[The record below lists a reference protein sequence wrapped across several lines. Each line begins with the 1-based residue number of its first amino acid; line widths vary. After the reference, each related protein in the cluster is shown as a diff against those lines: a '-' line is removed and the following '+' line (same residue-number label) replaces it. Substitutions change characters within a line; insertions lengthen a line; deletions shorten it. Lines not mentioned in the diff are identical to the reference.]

1 MEAIE
6 YIFVIDTNKY
16 SGNFERQMCAYCT
29 GFYGECEVGKEYAK
43 MFDKDFNIEDEYEGD
58 NIFYENIEY
67 KSDDGCS
74 RPCIVFNNPKYGNDG
89 DGNHVL
95 LTETNKDDYLYS
107 AYNSVGIL
115 FFEKPTEKQIEIMKE
130 RALKFVDIFDKTVK
144 IEGFRL
150 MKEIRTI
157 EECFSFVL

>member
-1 MEAIE
+1 MKVIE
-6 YIFVIDTNKY
+6 YIFVIDTNKH
-16 SGNFERQMCAYCT
+16 SDNFERQMCAYLT
-29 GFYGECEVGKEYAK
+29 GFYGECEVGKEYAE
-43 MFDKDFNIEDEYEGD
+43 MFDKDFNIEDEDD

-67 KSDDGCS
+67 KSNDGGCS

-89 DGNHVL
+89 NNQVL
-95 LTETNKDDYLYS
+95 LTETNKDDYPYS

-130 RALKFVDIFDKTVK
+130 RALKFVDIFDKIVK

-157 EECFSFVL
+157 EEVENWGT